1 MIAKVESWNR
11 GGGWQTGTQGGGR
24 EGGSSGRVSGK
35 NVVAVCSGW
44 QRLQSRIVDPKIME
58 LLDRGRV
65 TMETW
70 ELEFHCVVESQTQA
84 WVVDR

>member
-1 MIAKVESWNR
+1 M
-11 GGGWQTGTQGGGR
+11 GGR
-24 EGGSSGRVSGK
+24 QEHKAVVEKEAHRGRVSGK

-70 ELEFHCVVESQTQA
+70 ELEFHCVVEIQTRA